1 MPRDRKIK
9 AEEVMPTA
17 KSSNSPP
24 PYKKEMR
31 GRETAISPADM
42 GSTK

>member
-1 MPRDRKIK
+1 MS
-9 AEEVMPTA
+9 TA
-17 KSSNSPP
+17 KPSNSPP